1 MALLAP
7 ASVPGIEERQRMSR
21 KALLAVTTVRGS
33 DFGAPCPDGPGWSQA
48 QEGDLDKFEESTLR
62 HEDLSG
68 VEHGVG
74 FYFLGSKDRTAMVS
88 PQSSSSLTFP
98 RNLSRWIFFFLET
111 FSSFAF
117 WDPASPGSSSA
128 FLVTSSQPSL
138 LILPR
143 LSGY

>member
-33 DFGAPCPDGPGWSQA
+33 GLGAPCPDGLGWSQA

-74 FYFLGSKDRTAMVS
+74 
-88 PQSSSSLTFP
+88 
-98 RNLSRWIFFFLET
+98 
-111 FSSFAF
+111 
-117 WDPASPGSSSA
+117 
-128 FLVTSSQPSL
+128 L
-138 LILPR
+138 LLPWV
-143 LSGY
+143 